1 MSTNKTPAKT
11 PAQTAKPFGG
21 TAKPTTSKEKAA
33 AAPVSAASV
42 AGDDPAKAVEKLETK
57 TKAVY
62 GSVHR

>member
-21 TAKPTTSKEKAA
+21 TSKPAASKETKAA
-33 AAPVSAASV
+33 PPAAASV

-62 GSVHR
+62 GSVHH